1 MTPAEELRAAAKLM
15 RECAEAADAADWP
28 GGPWAVD
35 KCSENGCP
43 CIVYQG
49 ERNPYTEPQVPRI
62 QYVAD
67 TETPEHA
74 AYIASMH
81 PGVAL
86 AVADW
91 LGTHRAV
98 AYGRYVFISY
108 FDKRYPMDVAGW
120 AFEHG
125 HAADDAA
132 SAVIAG
138 L

>member
-91 LGTHRAV
+91 LARFADPV
-98 AYGRYVFISY
+98 YCYGPAEY
-108 FDKRYPMDVAGW
+108 
-120 AFEHG
+120 
-125 HAADDAA
+125 DAA
-132 SAVIAG
+132 LNIARAYLG
-138 L
+138 TGEAGR